1 MRKRIALGGLSMLI
15 AATAALTLPMSA
27 SASNHTGDTTVNVVV
42 AAGALTLS
50 AKPASATLT
59 GAQFN
64 ATLPSPATG
73 SFGTIEVTDGRGLVV
88 PWTLTAAS
96 TNFVGQTNG
105 DDSIALSAGSPLTF
119 GAATV
124 TVTPGAGGAGLAAG
138 GSLVAANTGVAIAAG
153 TNASILGDVVYSWTP
168 DATITVP
175 ANTPA
180 QTYSGTVTLTV
191 A

>member
-1 MRKRIALGGLSMLI
+1 MMKRITLAGLLMAVAAAFALP
-15 AATAALTLPMSA
+15 LPA
-27 SASNHTGDTTVNVVV
+27 SASNHTGTTTVDVVV

-50 AKPASATLT
+50 AHPSAATLA

-64 ATLPSPATG
+64 ATLPSQATG
-73 SFGTIEVTDGRGLVV
+73 AFGTIEVTDGRGLVV

-96 TNFVGQTNG
+96 TNFTGVANG
-105 DDSIALSAGSPLTF
+105 TDSIALSAGSPLQF
-119 GAATV
+119 AASTV
-124 TVTPGAGGAGLAAG
+124 TVAPNGGGVGTAAG
-138 GSLVAANTGVAIAAG
+138 GSLVAANTGVAIATG
-153 TNASILGDVVYSWTP
+153 TNASILGDVVYSWNP

-180 QTYSGTVTLTV
+180 QTYRGTVTLTV